1 MGQVITK
8 SRALKLLKKL
18 KIFDQWDAAKWA
30 YRQGW
35 EIDKRNFIF
44 WTVLNILGALIP
56 VYSLRVIKEIID
68 YITANIAAGSLSD
81 IAWRIGAL
89 CGLWVLQSSYHII
102 PEIIKYTMQTRYS
115 IAMQRRYATFV
126 GTIPLCKFDNSEF
139 AAKISHVGS
148 TCNRLAYVMGGTASF
163 IGAFAGT
170 VGLFWLA
177 FTTSW
182 LLLLIAAVFFAVAL
196 VLTGKNY
203 RQHYDFWAVAKL
215 EIRKQDYYAG
225 LITGRESGKEIRA
238 MKLNDFFRNRWRTLT
253 EKLSE
258 MQLDLDMKSAKVNH
272 ILGLIHLG
280 FSILILGFGVWLLR
294 RGDIMLGG
302 LVLIWQLHDRLYSS
316 MHSLVRHYMYT
327 LSYLPFMAEQK
338 EVFEMV
344 FDETGLPSREHKE
357 IIPQDP
363 ETIFRLENV
372 TFGYNPDQPVLK
384 NISFTVKR
392 GETVALVGD
401 NGAGK
406 TTLIKLLLGLYA
418 PNKGKAFFE
427 GMPYDEL
434 TQEYLYSKMG
444 VVFQDFKQYH
454 FTIRENIAFGDI
466 KQLHNDEALMEAA
479 RKGQADK
486 LILAQEKGLDTFL
499 GREYE
504 EDGLALS
511 GGEWQRI
518 GVSRAHVSDKEILIL
533 DEPAAKLDPV
543 AEMEQFMAIKH
554 SLHGR
559 TAVLVSHRL
568 GFARLADKIV
578 VLKDGEMVELGTH
591 EELMKANRHYAEMFR
606 AQAEWY
612 EGRVTGN
619 GL

>member
-280 FSILILGFGVWLLR
+280 FSILILGFG
-294 RGDIMLGG
+294 
-302 LVLIWQLHDRLYSS
+302 
-316 MHSLVRHYMYT
+316 
-327 LSYLPFMAEQK
+327 
-338 EVFEMV
+338 
-344 FDETGLPSREHKE
+344 
-357 IIPQDP
+357 
-363 ETIFRLENV
+363 
-372 TFGYNPDQPVLK
+372 
-384 NISFTVKR
+384 
-392 GETVALVGD
+392 
-401 NGAGK
+401 
-406 TTLIKLLLGLYA
+406 
-418 PNKGKAFFE
+418 
-427 GMPYDEL
+427 
-434 TQEYLYSKMG
+434 
-444 VVFQDFKQYH
+444 
-454 FTIRENIAFGDI
+454 
-466 KQLHNDEALMEAA
+466 
-479 RKGQADK
+479 
-486 LILAQEKGLDTFL
+486 
-499 GREYE
+499 
-504 EDGLALS
+504 
-511 GGEWQRI
+511 
-518 GVSRAHVSDKEILIL
+518 
-533 DEPAAKLDPV
+533 
-543 AEMEQFMAIKH
+543 
-554 SLHGR
+554 
-559 TAVLVSHRL
+559 
-568 GFARLADKIV
+568 
-578 VLKDGEMVELGTH
+578 
-591 EELMKANRHYAEMFR
+591 
-606 AQAEWY
+606 
-612 EGRVTGN
+612 
-619 GL
+619 

>member
-1 MGQVITK
+1 M
-8 SRALKLLKKL
+8 
-18 KIFDQWDAAKWA
+18 
-30 YRQGW
+30 
-35 EIDKRNFIF
+35 
-44 WTVLNILGALIP
+44 
-56 VYSLRVIKEIID
+56 
-68 YITANIAAGSLSD
+68 
-81 IAWRIGAL
+81 
-89 CGLWVLQSSYHII
+89 
-102 PEIIKYTMQTRYS
+102 
-115 IAMQRRYATFV
+115 
-126 GTIPLCKFDNSEF
+126 
-139 AAKISHVGS
+139 
-148 TCNRLAYVMGGTASF
+148 
-163 IGAFAGT
+163 
-170 VGLFWLA
+170 
-177 FTTSW
+177 
-182 LLLLIAAVFFAVAL
+182 
-196 VLTGKNY
+196 
-203 RQHYDFWAVAKL
+203 
-215 EIRKQDYYAG
+215 
-225 LITGRESGKEIRA
+225 
-238 MKLNDFFRNRWRTLT
+238 
-253 EKLSE
+253 
-258 MQLDLDMKSAKVNH
+258 
-272 ILGLIHLG
+272 
-280 FSILILGFGVWLLR
+280 
-294 RGDIMLGG
+294 
-302 LVLIWQLHDRLYSS
+302 
-316 MHSLVRHYMYT
+316 
-327 LSYLPFMAEQK
+327 
-338 EVFEMV
+338 
-344 FDETGLPSREHKE
+344 
-357 IIPQDP
+357 
-363 ETIFRLENV
+363 
-372 TFGYNPDQPVLK
+372 LK

-619 GL
+619 GF